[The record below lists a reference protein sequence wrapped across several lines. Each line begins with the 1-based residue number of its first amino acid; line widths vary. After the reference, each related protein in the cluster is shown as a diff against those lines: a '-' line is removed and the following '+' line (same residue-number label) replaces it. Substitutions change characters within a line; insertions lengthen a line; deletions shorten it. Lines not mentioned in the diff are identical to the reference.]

1 MPPSTAA
8 PAAEPSTIAVTTT
21 GPRTGGTTCSAEAR
35 PGGPDDFEVLEP
47 QQWRARQAAHLQRVS
62 SWTEPFRE
70 RRSRQAKHP
79 VDDFLFTYYSHSPG
93 RLERWHPGPGV
104 VLLDAEQLAGQRHW
118 RAVVGEEARALGLT
132 DHDGAATVDLPEFLA
147 ARGRAVEF
155 VDMLVRRTASRPGQF
170 GCFGMHEWAM
180 AYNARLHGVRH
191 EQLPLRLGA
200 AGTDA
205 VVEAERL
212 RCTHIDAFRFFAPE
226 AAPLNELQPTRET
239 QRDLE
244 QPGCLHAT
252 MDLYKWA
259 YKLAPAVASE
269 LIADCFELALEVRAT
284 DMEASPYDLS
294 EWGYGV
300 VAVETAEGKAEYVRR
315 QRSFA
320 QRAAPLRER
329 LLETTSW
336 LLAARE
342 QLPGM
347 AAQAGGSNPADASGG
362 TA

>member
-1 MPPSTAA
+1 MPADARSRMLG
-8 PAAEPSTIAVTTT
+8 AV
-21 GPRTGGTTCSAEAR
+21 
-35 PGGPDDFEVLEP
+35 EVLEP
-47 QQWRARQAAHLQRVS
+47 QQWHARQAAHLQRVS
-62 SWTEPFRE
+62 PWTEPFRE
-70 RRSRQAKHP
+70 RRSQQLKHP

-104 VLLDAEQLAGQRHW
+104 VLLDAAEMAGQRYW
-118 RAVVGEEARALGLT
+118 RTVTATEAEALGLSA
-132 DHDGAATVDLPEFLA
+132 DDGAATVDVAAFLES
-147 ARGRAVEF
+147 RGRAVEF
-155 VDMLVRRTASRPGQF
+155 VDMLVRRTASRAGQF

-180 AYNARLHGVRH
+180 AYNARVHGVRH

-200 AGTDA
+200 EGTDA
-205 VVEAERL
+205 VVQAERL

-300 VAVETAEGKAEYVRR
+300 VAVETPEGKAEYVRR

-342 QLPGM
+342 QLP
-347 AAQAGGSNPADASGG
+347 APQAQGPSMHRADAPGG
-362 TA
+362 PGSAAPGELA

>member
-1 MPPSTAA
+1 MPADSR
-8 PAAEPSTIAVTTT
+8 SRLLGAV
-21 GPRTGGTTCSAEAR
+21 
-35 PGGPDDFEVLEP
+35 EVLEP

-62 SWTEPFRE
+62 PWTEPFRE
-70 RRSRQAKHP
+70 RRSQQLKHP

-104 VLLDAEQLAGQRHW
+104 VLLDAAEMAEQRYW
-118 RAVVGEEARALGLT
+118 RTLTATEAEALGLSAA
-132 DHDGAATVDLPEFLA
+132 DGAATVDVAAFLES
-147 ARGRAVEF
+147 RGRAVEF
-155 VDMLVRRTASRPGQF
+155 VDMLVRRTASRAGQF

-180 AYNARLHGVRH
+180 AYNARVHGVRH

-200 AGTDA
+200 EGTDA
-205 VVEAERL
+205 VVQAERL
-212 RCTHIDAFRFFAPE
+212 RCTHIDAFRFFVPE

-300 VAVETAEGKAEYVRR
+300 VAVETPEGKAEYVRR

-342 QLPGM
+342 HLP
-347 AAQAGGSNPADASGG
+347 APQAQGPGTHGADAPGG
-362 TA
+362 PGPAAPGELA

>member
-1 MPPSTAA
+1 MPADA
-8 PAAEPSTIAVTTT
+8 
-21 GPRTGGTTCSAEAR
+21 
-35 PGGPDDFEVLEP
+35 PGGLLGPVEVLEP

-62 SWTEPFRE
+62 PWTEPFRE
-70 RRSRQAKHP
+70 RRSQQLKHP

-104 VLLDAEQLAGQRHW
+104 VLLDAAEMAGQRYW
-118 RAVVGEEARALGLT
+118 RTVTATEAEGLGLSA
-132 DHDGAATVDLPEFLA
+132 DDGAATVDVAAFLES
-147 ARGRAVEF
+147 RGRAVEF
-155 VDMLVRRTASRPGQF
+155 VDMLVRRTASRAGQF

-180 AYNARLHGVRH
+180 AYNARVHGVRH

-200 AGTDA
+200 EGTDA
-205 VVEAERL
+205 VVQAERL

-300 VAVETAEGKAEYVRR
+300 VAVETPEGKAEYVRR

-342 QLPGM
+342 QLP
-347 AAQAGGSNPADASGG
+347 APQAQGPSTHRADAPGG
-362 TA
+362 PGPLAPGERA

>member
-1 MPPSTAA
+1 MPADSRGRLLG
-8 PAAEPSTIAVTTT
+8 AV
-21 GPRTGGTTCSAEAR
+21 
-35 PGGPDDFEVLEP
+35 EVLEP
-47 QQWRARQAAHLQRVS
+47 QQWHARQAAHLQRVS
-62 SWTEPFRE
+62 PWTEPFRE
-70 RRSRQAKHP
+70 RRSQQLKHP

-104 VLLDAEQLAGQRHW
+104 VLLDAAEMAEQRYW
-118 RAVVGEEARALGLT
+118 RTVTATEAEALGLSA
-132 DHDGAATVDLPEFLA
+132 DDGAATVDVAAFLES
-147 ARGRAVEF
+147 RGRAVEF
-155 VDMLVRRTASRPGQF
+155 VDMLVRRTASRAGQF

-180 AYNARLHGVRH
+180 AYNARVHGVRH

-200 AGTDA
+200 EGTDA
-205 VVEAERL
+205 VVQAERL
-212 RCTHIDAFRFFAPE
+212 RCTHIDAFRFFVPE

-244 QPGCLHAT
+244 QPSCLHAT

-300 VAVETAEGKAEYVRR
+300 VAVETPEGKAEYVRR

-342 QLPGM
+342 HVPAPQ
-347 AAQAGGSNPADASGG
+347 AQGPSTHRADAPGG
-362 TA
+362 PGPTAPGELA

>member
-1 MPPSTAA
+1 MPQVLA
-8 PAAEPSTIAVTTT
+8 PE
-21 GPRTGGTTCSAEAR
+21 
-35 PGGPDDFEVLEP
+35 
-47 QQWRARQAAHLQRVS
+47 QWRARRDAHLQRVRA
-62 SWTEPFRE
+62 WTEPFRL
-70 RRSRQAKHP
+70 RRSRQLKHP

-104 VLLDAEQLAGQRHW
+104 VVVDAAELAGQRHW
-118 RAVVGEEARALGLT
+118 RAVVGEEAEALGLS
-132 DHDGAATVDLPEFLA
+132 DHDDAATVDLPEFLA
-147 ARGRAVEF
+147 ARGSAVEF
-155 VDMLVRRTASRPGQF
+155 VDMLVRRTRARPAQF

-180 AYNARLHGVRH
+180 AYNARVHGVRH

-200 AGTDA
+200 EGTDA
-205 VVEAERL
+205 VVGAERL

-259 YKLAPAVASE
+259 YKLAPAVDSE

-300 VAVETAEGKAEYVRR
+300 VAVDTPAGKAEYVRR

-320 QRAAPLRER
+320 QRADPLRER
-329 LLETTSW
+329 LLATTGA
-336 LLAARE
+336 LLE
-342 QLPGM
+342 QRRSQEAVG
-347 AAQAGGSNPADASGG
+347 
-362 TA
+362 

>member
-1 MPPSTAA
+1 MPAEDAA
-8 PAAEPSTIAVTTT
+8 GLPGTVELL
-21 GPRTGGTTCSAEAR
+21 GPR
-35 PGGPDDFEVLEP
+35 
-47 QQWRARQAAHLQRVS
+47 QWRARQAAHLQRVR
-62 SWTEPFRE
+62 SWTEPFRQ
-70 RRSRQAKHP
+70 RRSQQLKHP

-104 VLLDAEQLAGQRHW
+104 VLLEAAELAEQRHW
-118 RAVVGEEARALGLT
+118 RAVTGEEAEALGLSG
-132 DHDGAATVDLPEFLA
+132 DDGAATVDLPEFLDS
-147 ARGRAVEF
+147 RGRAVEF

-180 AYNARLHGVRH
+180 AYNARVHGVRH

-200 AGTDA
+200 EGTDA

-300 VAVETAEGKAEYVRR
+300 VAVETPEGKAEYVRR

-320 QRAAPLRER
+320 RRAAPLRER

-336 LLAARE
+336 LLAVRDE
-342 QLPGM
+342 L
-347 AAQAGGSNPADASGG
+347 SGVR
-362 TA
+362 A